1 MRFAHA
7 ESEREIDYVR
17 RLAISMQRRVKAE
30 DTLCAETWKNRKI
43 RELKNIKDVAR
54 GY

>member
-1 MRFAHA
+1 MDMELSF
-7 ESEREIDYVR
+7 IG
-17 RLAISMQRRVKAE
+17 E

-43 RELKNIKDVAR
+43 RELKNLKDIAR